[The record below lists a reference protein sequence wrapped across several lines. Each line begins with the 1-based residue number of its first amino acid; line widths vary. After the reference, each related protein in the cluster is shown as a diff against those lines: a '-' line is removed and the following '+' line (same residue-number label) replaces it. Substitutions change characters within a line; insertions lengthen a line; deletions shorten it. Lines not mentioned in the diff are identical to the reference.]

1 MEKASYTTN
10 VRDDRFRY
18 FSYDNHGAK
27 MKNHSTQEPWPI
39 NQIFIFIATSLII
52 LYLLKLA
59 SNIVVPF
66 LISISLA
73 IILSPFINYLESKF
87 IPKIVSL
94 LLVVLLA
101 LFPIIIVSEY
111 IVNEILEFA
120 SNYESIKTQFIQYIV
135 ESASNFHYFGITIDK
150 HEVNMF
156 LEQSNLTDIIKNLL
170 TEAKNQFSN
179 IFLIFFMVS
188 FMLLESS
195 DFHNKILKISKAYD
209 INPHLFIEILE
220 KVKSYFILKVKT
232 SFITGLWALL
242 ILWYYDI
249 SYYYLWAVLAFFL
262 NFIPVIGSIL
272 AAIPA
277 VAFALVDHGSV
288 IAMWIIVWYVIINT
302 LIGNILE
309 PRLMGKGLGISP
321 LVIFL
326 SMTFWGL
333 LFGPAGM
340 ILSVPLT
347 MVSQYLFDQY
357 KETRWIAL
365 LLSEYKKKS

>member
-1 MEKASYTTN
+1 M
-10 VRDDRFRY
+10 
-18 FSYDNHGAK
+18 
-27 MKNHSTQEPWPI
+27 
-39 NQIFIFIATSLII
+39 FILMATSLII

-59 SNIVVPF
+59 ANIVVPF
-66 LISISLA
+66 LISMSLA
-73 IILSPFINYLESKF
+73 IVLSPFISYLESKH

-94 LLVVLLA
+94 FLVILLA
-101 LFPIIIVSEY
+101 LFPIVVIGEY
-111 IVNEILEFA
+111 IASEVIQFV
-120 SNYESIKTQFIQYIV
+120 SNYERIKTQFIDYIV
-135 ESASNFHYFGITIDK
+135 KTTSSFHFFGITIDE
-150 HEVNMF
+150 HRVNMF
-156 LEQSNLTDIIKNLL
+156 LEQSNFTDIIKNLL
-170 TEAKNQFSN
+170 TQAKNQFSN

-188 FMLLESS
+188 FMLLESK
-195 DFHNKILKISKAYD
+195 DFYNKMLKISAAYN
-209 INPHLFIEILE
+209 INPNLFVEILE

-232 SFITGLWALL
+232 SLITGLWVLL

-277 VAFALVDHGSV
+277 VAFALVDQGWL
-288 IAMWIIVWYVIINT
+288 IALSLIGWYLVINT

-309 PRLMGKGLGISP
+309 PRIMGRGLGLSP

-333 LFGPAGM
+333 IFGPAGM

-365 LLSEYKKKS
+365 LLSEDKEKL